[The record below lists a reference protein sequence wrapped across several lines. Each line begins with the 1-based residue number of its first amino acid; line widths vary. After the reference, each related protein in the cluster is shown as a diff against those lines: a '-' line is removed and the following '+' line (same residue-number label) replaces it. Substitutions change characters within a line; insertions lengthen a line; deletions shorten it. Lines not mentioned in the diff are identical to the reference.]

1 MFQLFAPGSLHSIL
15 LASPENMH
23 SFTRRIGVVIL
34 LGSLIGCTESPLD
47 PLQEGTPAA
56 RTTGLRQEG
65 LVVADPE
72 EPGVTINSGECT
84 FERVDDGSAEG
95 SWVSTCE
102 GISGGTTLP
111 PPPPPPPPPP
121 SFPPPSGTPV
131 ISGGGSG
138 SGSSGDGSGGE
149 ASAGPNPLC
158 AGALGTVAGLKI
170 QQNKAQETYAAA
182 YDAYVKKYA
191 EYKAWDNQARSDGVY
206 TWPEQQ
212 GLFQLGDQLRALES
226 AMNDA
231 KAILDRLNNL
241 VWSAELIAGVACL
254 V

>member
-1 MFQLFAPGSLHSIL
+1 MR
-15 LASPENMH
+15 
-23 SFTRRIGVVIL
+23 SFTREITAVML
-34 LGSLIGCTESPLD
+34 LGSLIGCAEGPLD
-47 PLQEGTPAA
+47 PLQEGSPAA
-56 RTTGLRQEG
+56 RTTALRHEG

-84 FERVDDGSAEG
+84 FERVDDGTTEG

-102 GISGGTTLP
+102 GISGGPTLPPPLP
-111 PPPPPPPPPP
+111 PPPPPPNFPPPP
-121 SFPPPSGTPV
+121 STPE

-138 SGSSGDGSGGE
+138 VGSDDGGSGGE

-170 QQNKAQETYAAA
+170 ELKRAQDTYAAA

-212 GLFQLGDQLRALES
+212 GLSQLGDQLRALES
-226 AMNDA
+226 KMNDA
-231 KAILDRLNNL
+231 KTTLDRLEKI
-241 VWSAELIAGVACL
+241 VWGAEFAAGVACL